1 LTNGGLAAALP
12 ELASRAP
19 VPVDVD
25 VDVGRVPTAVE
36 AAVYFVCSE
45 ALTNVAKHGCASR
58 AQIDVKLAGD
68 RIAVTITDD
77 GVGGADARRGS
88 GLRGLADRV
97 DTLGGRLS
105 VESPPGNGTR
115 IVAEIPTA

>member
-1 LTNGGLAAALP
+1 MTNGGLAAALP